1 MDKTNIAKALRE
13 HHDSFLV
20 FLSTLEEKE
29 FTLNVNEKWSPGQQL
44 DHICRSVKPVRLA
57 FLMPGF
63 LLRWLFGKSNRP
75 GRSYDELVNRYKE
88 RLAKGGRAGG
98 RFVPGAIAYKE
109 KDKLSRQLKREVEA
123 LIRNMDRYSE
133 KALDQYLLPHPLMGK
148 LTLREM
154 LYFTMYHVQ
163 HHEIQTRQNIHEV

>member
-1 MDKTNIAKALRE
+1 MDKSKIAEALRD
-13 HHDSFLV
+13 HHESFLV
-20 FLSTLEEKE
+20 FLSPLEEKD

-44 DHICRSVKPVRLA
+44 DHICRSVKPVRWA

-98 RFVPGAIAYKE
+98 RFVPGAIAYAE
-109 KDKLSRQLKREVEA
+109 KNKLAGQLKKDIEA

-133 KALDQYLLPHPLMGK
+133 QALDHYLLPHPLMGK

-154 LYFTMYHVQ
+154 LYFTIYHVQ
-163 HHEIQTRQNIHEV
+163 HHEILTRQNIHKV